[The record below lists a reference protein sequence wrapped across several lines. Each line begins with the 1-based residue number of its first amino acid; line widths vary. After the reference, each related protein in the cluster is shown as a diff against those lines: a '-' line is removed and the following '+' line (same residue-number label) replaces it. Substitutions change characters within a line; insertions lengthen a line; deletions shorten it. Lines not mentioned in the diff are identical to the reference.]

1 MSSRMR
7 RIRSNWGGTPFCPGN
22 QTSTVPIPVSW
33 TLARMPQPWMARFTA
48 SSVRLSPSTQSRAL
62 MAARRSASVP
72 AAGRQ
77 GSAASQRAR
86 PSSVAVGTRA
96 SRSAAVRA
104 ASTPSSAA
112 PRAKSSA
119 SFLAPAERS

>member
-1 MSSRMR
+1 MRRMR
-7 RIRSNWGGTPFCPGN
+7 SNCAGTPCCPGN
-22 QTSTVPIPVSW
+22 QTSTVPTPVSR
-33 TLARMPQPWMARFTA
+33 TCARMPQPWMARFTA
-48 SSVRLSPSTQSRAL
+48 ASVRLSPSMQSRAR
-62 MAARRSASVP
+62 MAARRSASVS

-77 GSAASQRAR
+77 GSSASRRAS
-86 PSSVAVGTRA
+86 PSPTAVGTRA

-119 SFLAPAERS
+119 SFRVPAERS